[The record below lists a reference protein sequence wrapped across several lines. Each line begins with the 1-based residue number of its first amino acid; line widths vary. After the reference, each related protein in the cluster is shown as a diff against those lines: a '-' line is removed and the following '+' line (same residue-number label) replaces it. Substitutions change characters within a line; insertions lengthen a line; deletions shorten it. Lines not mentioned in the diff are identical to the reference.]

1 MEIVNT
7 TSAGHAKSLA
17 STVDFSTCPDGMTTS
32 LYGCLREEEE
42 KERFFFFFLSCQV
55 TPSGL
60 TLLRF
65 CLVCA
70 GIICVGGDGI
80 VNEVCHSSH
89 LES

>member
-42 KERFFFFFLSCQV
+42 KERFFFFF
-55 TPSGL
+55 
-60 TLLRF
+60 
-65 CLVCA
+65 
-70 GIICVGGDGI
+70 
-80 VNEVCHSSH
+80 
-89 LES
+89 